1 MVKKWKEFKLSHKSS
16 SPWLYYGLELVESLL
31 VALIV
36 VLIVRETL
44 IQPSIVPTISMVPT
58 LKVGDRLFVNRVIYY
73 YSQPKRGDII
83 VFPSPDDDGKDY
95 VKRCIGLPGD
105 KIEIKNGI
113 VFVNDKQ
120 FIVPGA
126 NIQEDHA
133 YYGPHT
139 VYEGHYFVLGD
150 NRAHSYDSRA
160 WGFVKE
166 EDVIGKAWFTFWP
179 MHQIRVIR

>member
-1 MVKKWKEFKLSHKSS
+1 MRKKWLLFKASLKEK
-16 SPWLYYGLELVESLL
+16 SPWKYYVLDLMESLV

-36 VLIVRETL
+36 VLIIRETL
-44 IQPSIVPTISMVPT
+44 IQPSVVPTPSMVPT
-58 LKVGDRLFVNRVIYY
+58 LKVGDRLFVNRVVYY
-73 YSQPKRGDII
+73 YSTPQRGDII
-83 VFPSPDDDGKDY
+83 VFPSPEDDGKDY
-95 VKRCIGLPGD
+95 VKRCIGIPGD
-105 KIEIKNGI
+105 TIEIKNGM

-126 NIQEDHA
+126 HIQKDHA
-133 YYGPHT
+133 YYGP
-139 VYEGHYFVLGD
+139 YKIYPGHYFVLGD

-179 MHQIRVIR
+179 VNQIRIIR